1 MQTTVLDVNGPDD
14 AAGVAM
20 IDERS
25 ATRRGFLARTLA
37 GAAVAA
43 CAPATAKAQARR
55 TRKSKAE
62 AVADEVASGGFA
74 NAVTAP
80 AEWGDAT
87 TRLVRRATLGLRNG
101 DLAAAKSQGYQ
112 VWLQSQ
118 LDYQRINTTAL
129 DAQVATLWP
138 ILSQDV
144 NSLFSLQQGV
154 VQASL
159 QAAWIHRAIL
169 SPRQLYE
176 RMVEFWSDHFNIEIA
191 KVGYLKVIDD
201 RDVIR
206 QHALGKFSE
215 LLKASAKSPAMLAYL
230 DQTVSRVGAP
240 NQNYARELLELHTVG
255 VDGGYTQDDV
265 SELSR
270 VLTGW
275 TIQGRGNFV
284 FNPVL
289 HDWGQKVVMG
299 VTIPAGSPSLGAAG
313 ISEGEQLVDMLA
325 RHPNTARYIAT
336 KLLKW
341 FITPE
346 PTAAQISAI
355 ASVFRVTGGDIRL
368 VVRAVLNSGW
378 VATAPAKF
386 KRPFH
391 LLVSALRG
399 SNAAVANA
407 ATVNGQLTLLG
418 QPLYLWETPDGYPDL
433 LEYWSGNLMPRWQVA
448 STVANLRST
457 NVSVDSAPYLT
468 GTPDAAIDL
477 INTNFFGG
485 EMDLATRV
493 GLLDYLKAGTFNDQR
508 VRDVLSLAIAS
519 ESFQW
524 Y

>member
-1 MQTTVLDVNGPDD
+1 MPTRARDGHSRGHEPRVAPPD
-14 AAGVAM
+14 GKP
-20 IDERS
+20 
-25 ATRRGFLARTLA
+25 TRRGFLAQAIA

-43 CAPATAKAQARR
+43 GAPAAAQAQGRR

-62 AVADEVASGGFA
+62 AVAEELGSGGFA
-74 NAVTAP
+74 SAVTAP
-80 AEWGDAT
+80 VEWGDTT
-87 TRLVRRATLGLRNG
+87 TRLVRRATLGLRNA
-101 DLAAAKSQGYQ
+101 DVAAAKAQGYQ
-112 VWLQSQ
+112 SWLQSQ
-118 LDYQRINTTAL
+118 LDYQRLDTSAL

-138 ILSQDV
+138 LLSQDV
-144 NSLFSLQQGV
+144 NSLFSLQQNV
-154 VQASL
+154 VVSSL
-159 QAAWIHRAIL
+159 QSAWVHRAVL

-176 RMVEFWSDHFNIEIA
+176 RVVEFWTDHFNIEIA

-206 QHALGKFSE
+206 KHALGKFSD
-215 LLKASAKSPAMLAYL
+215 LLKASSKSPAMLAYL

-255 VDGGYTQDDV
+255 VDKGYTQDDV
-265 SELSR
+265 AELAR

-275 TIQGRGNFV
+275 TIQGRGSFV
-284 FNPVL
+284 FNPAL

-313 ISEGEQLVDMLA
+313 IAEGEQLVDMLA
-325 RHPNTARYIAT
+325 KHPNTARYIAT

-346 PTAAQISAI
+346 PSAEQVSAI
-355 ASVFRVTGGDIRL
+355 ASVFRVTGGDIKL

-378 VATAPAKF
+378 VASAPAKF

-399 SNAAVANA
+399 SNALVTNA
-407 ATVNGQLTLLG
+407 AVINSQLVVLG
-418 QPLYLWETPDGYPDL
+418 QPLYVWETPDGYPDL
-433 LEYWSGNLMPRWQVA
+433 LEYWAGNLMPRWQFA
-448 STVANLRST
+448 STAANLRSNSIT
-457 NVSVDSAPYLT
+457 VDSAPYLT

-477 INTNFFGG
+477 IDTNFFGG
-485 EMDLATRV
+485 EMNLATRTV
-493 GLLDYLKAGTFNDQR
+493 LLDYLKAGTFNDQR

-519 ESFQW
+519 ESYQW